1 MTVGGW
7 SEFHTLTK
15 DEDILFKEVMGNIY
29 GVSYKPIV
37 VSTQVVSGMNYC
49 FICRAT
55 SMTNPPAECRSLH
68 LQTCRKRSKTLLHS
82 YSPDDHVKR

>member
-37 VSTQVVSGMNYC
+37 VSTQVVSGMNYY

-55 SMTNPPAECRSLH
+55 SMTNPPAEFNAEVYIYKPAGRGAKPYCTAIH
-68 LQTCRKRSKTLLHS
+68 QMTM
-82 YSPDDHVKR
+82 

>member
-7 SEFHTLTK
+7 SEFHSLTK
-15 DEDILFKEVMGNIY
+15 DEEILFKEVMGNIL

-55 SMTNPPAECRSLH
+55 SATNPPKEFNAEVYIYKPAGRGEKPYCTAIH
-68 LQTCRKRSKTLLHS
+68 QMTM
-82 YSPDDHVKR
+82 